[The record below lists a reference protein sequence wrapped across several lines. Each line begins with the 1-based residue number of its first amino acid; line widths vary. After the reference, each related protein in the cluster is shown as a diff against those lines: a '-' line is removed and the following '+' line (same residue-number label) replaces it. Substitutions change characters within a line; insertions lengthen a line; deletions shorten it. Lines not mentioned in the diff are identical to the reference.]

1 MPVSGLQGCNL
12 NTPSICI
19 LSKPRVSSYTFST
32 LRHHHLEVV
41 QKLTR
46 FERFTFSSL
55 RLCRRYLTFQR
66 KNLYFMKI
74 LVTGGAGYIGSV
86 LVRQLLSKGFAVRAF
101 DSLKFGGDALYDVM
115 LHPNF
120 EFMKGDV
127 RNADDVKKALEG
139 IDGIAHLA
147 SIVGDPACKKFS
159 EEANETNWD
168 GSVALFEAAEK
179 AGVKRFVF
187 ASTCSNYGKM
197 SDPDSF
203 VVETSELNPV
213 SLYAELKVKFEKYIL
228 EQRKDSKMC
237 STALRFSTVYG
248 FSPRIRFDLTVNEF
262 TRNATIKGEQEIWG
276 QQFWR
281 PYCHVDDL
289 ARSVVL
295 VLESPEEKVRASVFN
310 VGSTEENYS
319 KGMLIEEV
327 CKVVPNVK
335 VNYVELNEDPRDYRV
350 NFDKIEKEL
359 GFTITKKVPDGIKEI
374 YSLLKTGIVTDSFG
388 QKFRNI

>member
-1 MPVSGLQGCNL
+1 
-12 NTPSICI
+12 
-19 LSKPRVSSYTFST
+19 
-32 LRHHHLEVV
+32 
-41 QKLTR
+41 
-46 FERFTFSSL
+46 
-55 RLCRRYLTFQR
+55 
-66 KNLYFMKI
+66 MKV

-86 LVRQLLSKGFAVRAF
+86 LVRQLLNKGYSVRAL

-127 RNADDVKKALEG
+127 RNAEDVAKAIDG
-139 IDGIAHLA
+139 VDGIAHLA
-147 SIVGDPACKKFS
+147 AIVGDPACKKFS

-197 SDPDSF
+197 PDPDSF
-203 VVETSELNPV
+203 VVETSQLNPV
-213 SLYAELKVKFEKYIL
+213 SLYAELKVKFEKYLL
-228 EQRKDSKMC
+228 EERKDANIC

-262 TRNATIKGEQEIWG
+262 TRNAAIYGEQEIWG
-276 QQFWR
+276 PQFWR

-289 ARSVVL
+289 ARAVVL
-295 VLESPEEKVRASVFN
+295 VLESPVEKVKANVFN
-310 VGSTEENYS
+310 VGSTEENYN
-319 KGMLIEEV
+319 KGMIIEEV
-327 CKVVPNVK
+327 CKVVPDVK
-335 VNYVELNEDPRDYRV
+335 VNYVDSSEDPRDYRV
-350 NFDKIEKEL
+350 NFDKIKNEL
-359 GFTITKKVPDGIKEI
+359 GFTITKTVPDGVKEI
-374 YSLLKTGIVTDSFG
+374 YTLLRTGIVTDSFA